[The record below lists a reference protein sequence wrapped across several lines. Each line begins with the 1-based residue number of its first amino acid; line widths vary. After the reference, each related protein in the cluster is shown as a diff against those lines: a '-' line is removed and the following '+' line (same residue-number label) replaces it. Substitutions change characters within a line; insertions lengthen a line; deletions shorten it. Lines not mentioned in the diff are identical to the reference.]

1 MTPRPTNENAMCH
14 HVFDVEIN
22 SKACRIY
29 ISQNNG
35 MPQDAGFCCAL
46 TTSNFIYDA
55 YCDDFGPMNFLSIV
69 NFIQALE
76 QKANNEVT
84 PEAIVCV
91 AASGPRAL
99 TNAAFLLGAYMLLM
113 LDKTPVAA
121 AECFDGLDPTLFEPY
136 RDASFNPPDFGL
148 TLLDCWRGIHRAM
161 SYGWLARPSPLSP
174 FRWGRINAAE
184 YAQYDNPLN
193 GDLHEVIPGELVAF
207 RGPHNLAG
215 TTYRDHGAVRY
226 FSPAFFVPIL
236 RELGTTT
243 IVQLEGPAY
252 DPAAFATAGIAH
264 HRLPFPDC
272 DAPSPAAAA
281 RFLALADAT
290 SGPIAVHCAAGL
302 GRTGTLAALYLMRR
316 RGFAAREAMG
326 WLRVMRPGSVIGE
339 QQHFLMAAD
348 RSMHEIPAVPSMPSD
363 VPPPES
369 ALPPP
374 TRASSSTSAPA
385 AAA

>member
-1 MTPRPTNENAMCH
+1 MVANENASRCQY
-14 HVFDVEIN
+14 VFDITVN
-22 SKACRIY
+22 AKACRVY
-29 ISQNNG
+29 LSQNNG
-35 MPQDAGFCCAL
+35 MPHDAGFCCVL
-46 TTSNFIYDA
+46 TTNNFTYDA

-69 NFIQALE
+69 NFIQAVD

-84 PEAIVCV
+84 PEAIVIV
-91 AASGPRAL
+91 AAASGPRAL

-113 LDKTPVAA
+113 LDMTPAAA
-121 AECFDGLDPTLFEPY
+121 AERFSGIDPARFEPY

-148 TLLDCWRGIHRAM
+148 TLHDCWRGIHRAM
-161 SYGWLARPSPLSP
+161 SHGWLARPSPLNP
-174 FRWGRINAAE
+174 LRWGRINAAE

-193 GDLHEVIPGELVAF
+193 GDLHEVVPGELVAF
-207 RGPHNLAG
+207 RGPRNLTDVAYG
-215 TTYRDHGAVRY
+215 DYGAVRY

-236 RELGTTT
+236 RELGTTA

-264 HRLPFPDC
+264 HLVPFPHSA
-272 DAPSPAAAA
+272 APSPAAAD
-281 RFLALADAT
+281 RFLALADAS

-339 QQHFLMAAD
+339 QQHFLMAAE
-348 RSMHEIPAVPSMPSD
+348 RGTPAAVASILSD
-363 VPPPES
+363 EPPPGG
-369 ALPPP
+369 APPPP
-374 TRASSSTSAPA
+374 TRAPLSANAPA